1 MFGRLS
7 ERIGS
12 VFNRLKQRRKLN
24 ESDVLSVISEVRVA
38 LLDADVSLPVVNLL
52 LERVRKRA
60 IGREVISAVSSG
72 QMMIKIIYDEL
83 VAVLGSDKQSI
94 NLDYAAPVS
103 IMMVGLQGSGKT
115 TTAAKLAKRFVN
127 QDHKKVIMASLDTT
141 RPAAREQLRTLGEQ
155 IGVDTLPII
164 HEETSIAT
172 AKRAINT
179 AKLQGYEVLILD
191 TAGRTSINDLLM
203 TEAKLVK
210 DLVNPHEV
218 LLVADAL
225 TGQDAVNTAAN
236 FNERVGVTGVILTR
250 VDGDSRGGAFLS
262 MRNVTGKPI
271 KGIGVGE
278 KVNDLEDF
286 HPERIAS
293 RILGMGDIVSLVEKA
308 SQTIE
313 AKEAENISDRMLKG
327 AFTLEDMAYQFR
339 QLRNL
344 GGLGSV
350 IGFLPGMSK
359 LQKQLTSA
367 NIDDKQ
373 LKRQEAIISS
383 MTRTERINPQIIN
396 VSRKRRIAQGS
407 GTDVGDIN
415 RLLKTYTEMAKI
427 MKKFG
432 KLGSKGVI
440 NALID
445 DNNPLLNKDAMLHMP
460 SAIDSDYSRLHNNR
474 K

>member
-7 ERIGS
+7 ERIGL
-12 VFNRLKQRRKLN
+12 VCDRLKQRSKLSK
-24 ESDVLSVISEVRVA
+24 SDVLSVISEVRVA

-52 LERVRKRA
+52 LERVQSRA
-60 IGREVISAVSSG
+60 IGHEVISSVSSG
-72 QMMIKIIYDEL
+72 QMMIKIVYDEL
-83 VAVLGSDKQSI
+83 VDVLGSDKQSI
-94 NLDYAAPVS
+94 NLDATIPVS

-115 TTAAKLAKRFVN
+115 TTAAKLAKRFL
-127 QDHKKVIMASLDTT
+127 DRERKKVIMASLDVT

-164 HEETSIAT
+164 QEESSLIT
-172 AKRAINT
+172 AKRAMTT
-179 AKLQGYEVLILD
+179 AQLQGYDVVILD

-203 TEAKLVK
+203 KEAKLVK
-210 DLVNPHEV
+210 DLVCPHEV

-236 FNERVGVTGVILTR
+236 FNEGIGVTGIILTR

-271 KGIGVGE
+271 KGMGVGE
-278 KVNDLEDF
+278 KIDDLEDF
-286 HPERIAS
+286 HPERIAN

-313 AKEAENISDRMLKG
+313 AKEAENIADRMLKG
-327 AFTLEDMAYQFR
+327 AFTLEDMAYQFK

-350 IGFLPGMSK
+350 IGFLPGMSN

-367 NIDDKQ
+367 KIDDKQ

-383 MTRTERINPQIIN
+383 MTKAERINPQIIN
-396 VSRKRRIAQGS
+396 VSRKRRIARGS
-407 GTDVGDIN
+407 GNDMQDIN
-415 RLLKTYTEMAKI
+415 RLLKSYTEMAKI

-432 KLGSKGVI
+432 KLGSKSVI
-440 NALID
+440 NALLD
-445 DNNPLLNKDAMLHMP
+445 ENNAILKHDAMAQIP
-460 SAIDSDYSRLHNNR
+460 SGINSDIARLRNNR